1 MTEDQTWNKLRH
13 GFLTF
18 NSMPPRV
25 HVLSDDTEFDRV
37 FLKHLRQEGF
47 DVNYLPFTG
56 DVKGFKWTIQH
67 LADDLELGQSYAIIG
82 MYTPKSLHISDSKY
96 CSLYRVFC

>member
-25 HVLSDDTEFDRV
+25 YVLSDDTEFDRV

-82 MYTPKSLHISDSKY
+82 MYTPISVHISCYKY
-96 CSLYRVFC
+96 CSLYRVLC